1 MNQMLK
7 KCNTETSNGY
17 KNRKAF
23 SNKEMVLSRSESP
36 DSRAKI
42 VTIRRKDIPAGTLS
56 LHKIVAEEDSF
67 DGDDPVGKTNE
78 MSYRPSGLGRASDR
92 TTQDIEDAT
101 VQSFFENTVSPLT
114 GSSRVLCQNSLLST
128 SHVHET
134 KEMNITAARATFPEF
149 FPRGPV
155 QDSYDC
161 LLLRPTLEDIF
172 SGRTTCQRNLCD
184 SGQHII

>member
-7 KCNTETSNGY
+7 KCNFETSNGY
-17 KNRKAF
+17 KNRKAVT
-23 SNKEMVLSRSESP
+23 NKEMAISWSESP

-42 VTIRRKDIPAGTLS
+42 VTIRREDIPAGTLS

-67 DGDDPVGKTNE
+67 EGDDRVGKTNE
-78 MSYRPSGLGRASDR
+78 MSYRPSGLGKVSDR

-101 VQSFFENTVSPLT
+101 VQGFFENTVSPLR
-114 GSSRVLCQNSLLST
+114 GSSRVLCQNSPLST
-128 SHVHET
+128 PYVHET
-134 KEMNITAARATFPEF
+134 KKMDITAARATFPEF

-172 SGRTTCQRNLCD
+172 SGRTSCQRNLCD